1 MNKCFV
7 VIVQYGDRHSGE
19 VQKLARRLSTRHSAC
34 CEIVR
39 TDKPEAAAFVS
50 NPNEAMEFSGYQEGL
65 GKVMAAATAAGLG
78 EDETATFVFMND
90 TAISSHI
97 KWLSH
102 LSLNILFDNL
112 KSNSGRANEYIGL
125 RMPISSG
132 IEQISGKDGYL
143 STWFFALRASMRT
156 LGKVRFY
163 EEPETFENFSKSVL
177 PRLPALYMADVDSWL
192 KPTHW
197 LKGWYQAIPGR
208 ELDRDTRNRKLMS
221 IYLEHRLPARLR
233 ELDFVV
239 ADISGFA
246 SAGQK
251 NLLSRLRVADRLN
264 TNVIK
269 LRLRAPYFLKKM
281 LRRPFN
287 S

>member
-7 VIVQYGDRHSGE
+7 VIVQYGDRHSFA
-19 VQKLARRLSTRHSAC
+19 VRKLARRLAAQHSTH

-39 TDKPEAAAFVS
+39 TDQPEAAAFVA

-65 GKVMAAATAAGLG
+65 GKISAAAKAAGLG
-78 EDETATFVFMND
+78 DDDTATFVFLND

-112 KSNSGRANEYIGL
+112 KSNYGQSNEYIGL

-132 IEQISGKDGYL
+132 IEQVSGKDGYL
-143 STWFFALRASMRT
+143 STWLFALRASLRT
-156 LGKVRFY
+156 LSKVRFY
-163 EEPETFENFSKSVL
+163 EEPENFENFSKSVL
-177 PRLPALYMADVDSWL
+177 PGLPARYLADVDSWL
-192 KPTHW
+192 RPTHW

-233 ELDFVV
+233 QLDFIV
-239 ADISGFA
+239 ADISVSA
-246 SAGQK
+246 SEAQK
-251 NLLSRLRVADRLN
+251 ARLSKLRVADRLN
-264 TNVIK
+264 TNFIK
-269 LRLRAPYFLKKM
+269 LRLRAPHFLKKI
-281 LRRPFN
+281 LLKPFN
-287 S
+287 R